1 MYMLT
6 TELLP
11 STLTH
16 HTHTHTLTHTTHT
29 HTHSHTHRMQSIR
42 RSIRE
47 SFRRRR
53 GTVSA
58 DDRKKIAESL
68 NVEAGI
74 KQSTSKGHRGRSS
87 TEPASEMSPLHGRG
101 AAKGRPE
108 TAPAQVLIYTCI
120 NILYYIYMYY
130 TYRRPPRIS
139 AIQIVAQLDFKPY
152 LASCPELPK
161 LLKISVLKSQSL
173 PTLNNTLEST
183 SLYKRGVL

>member
-1 MYMLT
+1 MNYVRYVIYV
-6 TELLP
+6 
-11 STLTH
+11 H
-16 HTHTHTLTHTTHT
+16 AYHTHTLT
-29 HTHSHTHRMQSIR
+29 HTHRMQSIR

-74 KQSTSKGHRGRSS
+74 KQSNPKGHRGRSS

-101 AAKGRPE
+101 AAAKGRPE

-120 NILYYIYMYY
+120 YILYYTYIHMWCTRTRCVVSELKGYYMIHVH
-130 TYRRPPRIS
+130 T
-139 AIQIVAQLDFKPY
+139 VHV
-152 LASCPELPK
+152 SCACDCLVF
-161 LLKISVLKSQSL
+161 S
-173 PTLNNTLEST
+173 
-183 SLYKRGVL
+183 